1 MGSAFLES
9 LPYTMVIAYVLNA
22 LRSEEALAVNVRPLT
37 WALSVGACVGG
48 IGSLKGSS
56 ANLACVGVSERYSPS
71 NPIRGHHFLRYGF
84 PLLLMIIS
92 TVTLYQHVVFLYI
105 APSTRDGPPA
115 DSPRL

>member
-1 MGSAFLES
+1 MVVLWVSALGSAFLES
-9 LPYTMVIAYVLNA
+9 LPYAMAIAYVLNGLLEEGA
-22 LRSEEALAVNVRPLT
+22 LSVPVMPLV

-71 NPIRGHHFLRYGF
+71 NPIRGTHFLRFGF

-92 TVTLYQHVVFLYI
+92 SATLYQYVVFVHI
-105 APSTRDGPPA
+105 VPAPA
-115 DSPRL
+115 L